1 MRRWDGASGEFKL
14 ELRCRSRAFIED
26 LELALVMN
34 ATGHYEWQINN
45 QTFRANFNEP
55 LLFKAA
61 EGNVSYPLQPQWA
74 VHNFDR
80 NNSVVLNVTNKTP
93 FAHP

>member
-1 MRRWDGASGEFKL
+1 
-14 ELRCRSRAFIED
+14 
-26 LELALVMN
+26 MN
-34 ATGHYEWQINN
+34 ATGNYEWQINN

-74 VHNFDR
+74 VHNFDK
-80 NNSVVLNVTNKTP
+80 NNTVVLNVTNKTP